1 MGCVQVG
8 SCQLLRYVEIS
19 AVPVL
24 CGGISF
30 PFTPGSLQIVC
41 PERAPGR
48 DKRVQSLPL
57 TFGFFPLLGYKY
69 EGVKFEKGNCGVSIM
84 RSGRQIL
91 VVE

>member
-1 MGCVQVG
+1 MWCADWLMPV
-8 SCQLLRYVEIS
+8 VEIHG
-19 AVPVL
+19 AQHCPL
-24 CGGISF
+24 GICGGISF
-30 PFTPGSLQIVC
+30 PFTPGSLKIAC

-48 DKRVQSLPL
+48 DRREQSLPL